1 MHVCAGTVG
10 DRVLQNNSGHAAG
23 EALEGKLFVCRNGPS
38 AAGCDLYRIQ
48 CQRVEDP
55 SVYRIEGVALEND
68 VSHPVIVQVCKRTVD
83 GLNPVDIAIQS
94 PKDIAGHVQTVNKMI
109 RSVWLDDNEGKPR
122 GNVIA
127 GENIVR
133 NTEAAKRKLV

>member
-1 MHVCAGTVG
+1 VHVCVGIVG

-83 GLNPVDIAIQS
+83 GFNPVDIAIQS
-94 PKDIAGHVQTVNKMI
+94 SKDIAGHVQTVNKMI

-127 GENIVR
+127 VENIVR